1 MKKMLLFAMAL
12 VLAFSACSKEEVP
25 LYDTENANFIQ
36 FVTPNTD
43 TSELSFMFY
52 PTVASGAAYDYA
64 IPVQIL
70 GLAKDKDREY
80 KVVVVDSLT
89 TATEGKHFV
98 MPEKTIFR
106 AGLYQ
111 DTLFIKLYRTEDLL
125 STKVRLGV
133 RIEYSNDF
141 FVGEQTY
148 LEKILIF
155 SDMLARPAWWTP
167 YIKPN
172 GSKDQQSVEYT
183 LLGTYSDKKYLLL
196 MEVTG
201 IGDWTDLST
210 DERRLQALQ
219 LKRYLEAQEAA
230 GTPVYEDELE
240 AGQPVKM
247 YVNVMG

>member
-36 FVTPNTD
+36 FVNPNTD
-43 TSELSFMFY
+43 TLELSFMFY

-111 DTLFIKLYRTEDLL
+111 DTLFIKLY
-125 STKVRLGV
+125 
-133 RIEYSNDF
+133 
-141 FVGEQTY
+141 
-148 LEKILIF
+148 
-155 SDMLARPAWWTP
+155 
-167 YIKPN
+167 
-172 GSKDQQSVEYT
+172 
-183 LLGTYSDKKYLLL
+183 
-196 MEVTG
+196 
-201 IGDWTDLST
+201 
-210 DERRLQALQ
+210 
-219 LKRYLEAQEAA
+219 
-230 GTPVYEDELE
+230 
-240 AGQPVKM
+240 
-247 YVNVMG
+247 